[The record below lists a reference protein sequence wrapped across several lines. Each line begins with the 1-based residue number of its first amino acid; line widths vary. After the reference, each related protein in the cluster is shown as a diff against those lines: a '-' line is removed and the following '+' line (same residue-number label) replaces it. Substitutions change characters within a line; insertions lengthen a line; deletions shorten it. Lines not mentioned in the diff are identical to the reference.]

1 MSDYGRDFIG
11 AVGPAPGGG
20 QELHWSLRPF
30 WHHLQVRLHGDGV
43 SVTALDDLASAVLP
57 AQRQARQVPPLT
69 PDQPAPDQGAPA
81 RPAPGAEA
89 THVLAA

>member
-1 MSDYGRDFIG
+1 MSDYDQEFIG
-11 AVGPAPGGG
+11 AVGPAHGGG

-43 SVTALDDLASAVLP
+43 SVTAVDDLTPAVLP
-57 AQRQARQVPPLT
+57 AVSQAGQVSV
-69 PDQPAPDQGAPA
+69 APD
-81 RPAPGAEA
+81 RPASDA